1 VECSTSRTHNKD
13 VGLFQALFGDLTVSR
28 RKRKHQDD
36 GDKAE
41 IDLTPMLDVVFI
53 MLIFFIVTAS
63 FVKESTLNVNVPEN
77 SNAPPPPP
85 SDNKTILIVVD
96 SANDVFIDG
105 RRVDIRSVRSLIAQK
120 AAANPGGGV
129 VVRAHENSNTE
140 TYIKIADASRD
151 ASVFDISLVP
161 YKDTRR

>member
-1 VECSTSRTHNKD
+1 MIGD
-13 VGLFQALFGDLTVSR
+13 VTVSR

-63 FVKESTLNVNVPEN
+63 FVKERTLNVNVPEN
-77 SNAPPPPP
+77 ADAPPPPP
-85 SDNKTILIVVD
+85 TNENKTILVMVD
-96 SANDVFIDG
+96 AQNEVFIDG

-120 AAANPGGGV
+120 NAANPGGGV
-129 VVRAHENSNTE
+129 VVRAHEESSTE
-140 TYIKIADASRD
+140 TYVKIADASRD
-151 ASVFDISLVP
+151 ANVMDVSLVP
-161 YKDTRR
+161 FNDKAR